1 MVKLIFDNTLFK
13 LCRYRNIKIEMKER
27 NHYIL
32 IHKKSKIC
40 EYLIDFKNNRVKE
53 TKYIFTTKDIKEYP
67 LKELY
72 KYLEE
77 ELNKERILRRLKA
90 NSKPIKRYKTNR
102 GKLVEKGR
110 EELRQYAMRQNRRF
124 GIKCNF

>member
-1 MVKLIFDNTLFK
+1 MTELIFDNTLSK
-13 LCRYRNIKIEMKER
+13 LCKYRNIKVEMKGR

-40 EYLIDFKNNRVKE
+40 EYLIDFKNTRVKE
-53 TKYIFTTKDIKEYP
+53 IKYIFTTIEIKEYP

-72 KYLEE
+72 KYIEE

-90 NSKPIKRYKTNR
+90 SSKPIKKYKTIR
-102 GKLVEKGR
+102 GKLVERGKG
-110 EELRQYAMRQNRRF
+110 ELRRYAMRQNRRF